1 MSTTAPGRATPSRVG
16 GTGPAVVAAVPGASS
31 VDAAVDEATRR
42 DARLVLLVPLDTP
55 IPRLARILR
64 RCHARSPG
72 LRITPV
78 RGSDCPPVWA
88 RPADVFVLDAA
99 DVTAAIVD
107 DGRST
112 LLLVPPG
119 GEPDGPVVLGLAPW
133 TGGAV
138 AAAAVR
144 EARAR
149 GVGLRVLQVW
159 SDPAVDPG
167 LVGDAT
173 LRRWDVHDAGLRDAA
188 LRTLA
193 PWRVAGD
200 PDPEVLVV
208 RDEADESLALFAAGA
223 CVLVV
228 GHRGGGRSPAA
239 PLVRLARTVS
249 CPLLI
254 VPDT

>member
-1 MSTTAPGRATPSRVG
+1 MSTTVPGRVTPSRADR
-16 GTGPAVVAAVPGASS
+16 TEPTVVAAVPGELTI
-31 VDAAVDEATRR
+31 DAAVDEATRR
-42 DARLVLLVPLDTP
+42 DARLVLLVPPGTP
-55 IPRLARILR
+55 VPLLARALR
-64 RCHARSPG
+64 RCHTRSPG
-72 LRITPV
+72 LRVTPV
-78 RGSDCPPVWA
+78 RGNACPPACV
-88 RPADVFVLDAA
+88 RPPDVLVLDTA

-119 GEPDGPVVLGLAPW
+119 GGTDGPVVLGLAPW

-144 EARAR
+144 QARAR
-149 GVGLRVLQVW
+149 RAGLRVLQVW

-193 PWRVAGD
+193 PWRPAGD

-208 RDEADESLALFAAGA
+208 RDDAPESLALFAAGA

-254 VPDT
+254 VPDN